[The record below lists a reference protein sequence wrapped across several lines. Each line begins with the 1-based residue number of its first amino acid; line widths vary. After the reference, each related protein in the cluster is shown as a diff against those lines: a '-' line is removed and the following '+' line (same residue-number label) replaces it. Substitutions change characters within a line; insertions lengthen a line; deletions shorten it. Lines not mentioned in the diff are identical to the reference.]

1 MNYFKRLILFL
12 LKKISVERVASPGDI
27 IFSPVRNEIDLTI
40 VGVGPGDPSLLT
52 LAAVSAIQNATLVAY
67 PISHDIE
74 KSMAEN
80 IASSWIQKK
89 TKRLP
94 LLFPMVSE
102 VQPRIDAWEGAT
114 KKIFQ
119 AIDEGEK
126 VVFLAQGDVSL
137 FSTSSYI
144 LLQLRKDYPQCSIK
158 IIPGINSF
166 SAAAAVGKLPLAL
179 QNEQLLILP
188 TPDKSEDLKEVLIE
202 AKSNQRVLVL
212 MKLGKKWLW
221 LRPLL
226 DQMKLLDM
234 TLFVK
239 RVGFPD
245 ERVVLASKVNENQ
258 IEYFSL
264 LIIRQDWPDV
274 IP

>member
-52 LAAVSAIQNATLVAY
+52 LAAVSAIQSATVVAY
-67 PISHDIE
+67 PVSHDIE

-119 AIDEGEK
+119 AIKEGEK

-137 FSTSSYI
+137 FSTSSYV

-188 TPDKSEDLKEVLIE
+188 TPDKPEDLKELLIE

-221 LRPLL
+221 VRPLL

-245 ERVVLASKVNENQ
+245 ERVIVSSKVNENQ

-264 LIIRQDWPDV
+264 LIIRQDWPDI